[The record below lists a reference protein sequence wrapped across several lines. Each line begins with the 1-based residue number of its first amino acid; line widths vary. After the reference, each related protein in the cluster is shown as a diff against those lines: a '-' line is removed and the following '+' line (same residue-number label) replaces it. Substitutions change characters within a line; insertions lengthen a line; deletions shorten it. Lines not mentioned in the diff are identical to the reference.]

1 MKISKIII
9 CGIGFVSSIALL
21 FYAYY
26 YFQVGNNSQAL
37 ISLLIGVVGGIF
49 NFKALVED

>member
-26 YFQVGNNSQAL
+26 YFQVGNNYNAL
-37 ISLLIGVVGGIF
+37 TSLVIGIVGSIF
-49 NFKALVED
+49 NFKVLVED